1 MDALGHFEEH
11 IRSKLT
17 AELGVLGFSGEVV
30 LERPD
35 HEMADLA
42 LPCFQ
47 FAKQLRKA
55 PPMIAQELSARI
67 SADDHIGRVW
77 ADKGYINFRV
87 NESLL
92 SELVIRDALQRREEF
107 GKGDPRPGKVLLE
120 HTSVNPTGPI
130 HVGRARNPLIGD
142 TLARCLR
149 MCGHDVSTEYYV
161 NDVGKQV
168 VLLTW
173 ALSNLTEKDVPPSER
188 QKDDH
193 RLVGYYQAANK
204 MMESSTDVANDIAV
218 MTQRFEAGDPEVI
231 AQVRRTVDLMLDG
244 IKESLGGVNVFLDR
258 YTYESQ
264 FILDGSARAIV
275 ERLKASSYA
284 EMDDGAYF
292 LNLEEFGVHGRD
304 TRFFF
309 TRKDGTTLYTTR
321 DLAYHMDKF
330 RRADELLNI
339 LGEDQK
345 LGQKQLASALKI
357 LGSERSPECIYYSF
371 VSLPEGRMSTRKG
384 VVVYLDDLL
393 EEAVERAYQEVC
405 SRRPDLDEEK
415 KRSIARDIGVGAVRY
430 NIIRV
435 QAEKQLIFKWEE
447 ALNFEGALTGLPAPS
462 GATDAARKGYVDT
475 EIAGAIGGI
484 GISDIAIDADKN
496 WNGKNITNLGK
507 ISPVSWLVI
516 LGGDPLLIT
525 KSHASSTTVTFA
537 QIEAGHG
544 NVKVVVKGAAIGPIT
559 GTRTFTVFKGAT
571 EIWSQA
577 QASYWDGDNHRFAAF
592 SATAFEDLAVATGD
606 VLTISR
612 TGGDGAVTVEIYA
625 TPCVAPYGIAT

>member
-1 MDALGHFEEH
+1 MDVLGHFEKHVRE
-11 IRSKLT
+11 RLSK
-17 AELGVLGFSGEVV
+17 ELVLLGYEGD
-30 LERPD
+30 LIMERPD
-35 HEMADLA
+35 HEMADFA

-47 FAKQLRKA
+47 FAKQLRK
-55 PPMIAQELSARI
+55 PPQVIAKELCSKLTPDDLI
-67 SADDHIGRVW
+67 SKVW
-77 ADKGYINFRV
+77 EDRGYLNFRV
-87 NESLL
+87 NETTLGTM
-92 SELVIRDALQRREEF
+92 VIRDALDRHENF
-107 GKGDPRPGKVLLE
+107 GRGDARQGKVLLE

-173 ALSNLTEKDVPPSER
+173 ALAHLKESEVPPADR

-193 RLVGYYQAANK
+193 RLVGYYQVANR
-204 MMESSTDVANDIAV
+204 MMESTPEVAAGIAH

-231 AQVRRTVDLMLDG
+231 SQVRKTVDMMLDG
-244 IKESLGGVNVFLDR
+244 IRQSLRDVNVTLDR

-264 FILDGSARAIV
+264 YILDGSARKV
-275 ERLKASSYA
+275 VDDLKASSYA
-284 EMDDGAYF
+284 EIDDGGYF

-330 RRADELLNI
+330 RRADQLINI

-357 LGSERSPECIYYSF
+357 LGKDEAPECVFYSF

-393 EEAVERAYQEVC
+393 DEAIERAFVEVC
-405 SRRPDLDEEK
+405 TRRPDLDDEH
-415 KRSIARDIGVGAVRY
+415 KRQISREIGVGAVRY

-447 ALNFEGALTGLPAPS
+447 ALNFEGNSAPFVQYAHARCCSILRKTADYNREADLSVLSDPYERKLIWILAQFQEVVRQAGDKRRINMLPTYGHELASALNQFYGVVPVLRS
-462 GATDAARKGYVDT
+462 EHQDAR
-475 EIAGAIGGI
+475 
-484 GISDIAIDADKN
+484 
-496 WNGKNITNLGK
+496 LC
-507 ISPVSWLVI
+507 LV
-516 LGGDPLLIT
+516 
-525 KSHASSTTVTFA
+525 
-537 QIEAGHG
+537 EAVRWALR
-544 NVKVVVKGAAIGPIT
+544 NT
-559 GTRTFTVFKGAT
+559 LMTM
-571 EIWSQA
+571 
-577 QASYWDGDNHRFAAF
+577 
-592 SATAFEDLAVATGD
+592 
-606 VLTISR
+606 
-612 TGGDGAVTVEIYA
+612 
-625 TPCVAPYGIAT
+625 GIAAPEEM

>member
-11 IRSKLT
+11 IRSKLV
-17 AELGVLGFSGEVV
+17 AELSTMGFDGEVV

-55 PPMIAQELSARI
+55 PPIIAQELSARI
-67 SADDHIGRVW
+67 SPDDHIGKVW

-87 NESLL
+87 NEPLL
-92 SELVIRDALQRREEF
+92 SELVIRDALQGREEF

-204 MMESSTDVANDIAV
+204 MMESSSEVAKDIAS
-218 MTQRFEAGDPEVI
+218 MTQRFEAGDPQVI

-244 IKESLGGVNVFLDR
+244 IKESLGGVNVHLDR

-264 FILDGSARAIV
+264 FILDGSAREIV
-275 ERLKASSYA
+275 DRLRSSSYA
-284 EMDDGAYF
+284 EMEDGAYY

-330 RRADELLNI
+330 KRADELLNI

-357 LGSERSPECIYYSF
+357 LGSDRSPECIYYSF

-405 SRRPDLDEEK
+405 SRRPDLEEDK
-415 KRSIARDIGVGAVRY
+415 KRGIAQDIGVGAVRY

-447 ALNFEGALTGLPAPS
+447 ALNFEGNSAPFVQYAHARCCSILRKTGDFNKSADVSVLTDPYERRLVWILAQFPEVVRQAGDKRRINMLPTYGHELASALNQFY
-462 GATDAARKGYVDT
+462 GAVPVLRSEHQDARLCLVEAARWALRNT
-475 EIAGAIGGI
+475 
-484 GISDIAIDADKN
+484 
-496 WNGKNITNLGK
+496 
-507 ISPVSWLVI
+507 LV
-516 LGGDPLLIT
+516 T
-525 KSHASSTTVTFA
+525 M
-537 QIEAGHG
+537 
-544 NVKVVVKGAAIGPIT
+544 
-559 GTRTFTVFKGAT
+559 
-571 EIWSQA
+571 
-577 QASYWDGDNHRFAAF
+577 
-592 SATAFEDLAVATGD
+592 
-606 VLTISR
+606 
-612 TGGDGAVTVEIYA
+612 
-625 TPCVAPYGIAT
+625 GIAAPEEM

>member
-11 IRSKLT
+11 IKGRLLN
-17 AELGVLGFSGEVV
+17 ELAALGFEGDVA

-55 PPMIAQELSARI
+55 PAAIAQELSGKLAPDER
-67 SADDHIGRVW
+67 IGRVW
-77 ADKGYINFRV
+77 ADKGYLNFRV
-87 NESLL
+87 NEVLL
-92 SELVIRDALQRREEF
+92 GELVIRDALQRREDF
-107 GKGDPRPGKVLLE
+107 GRGDPRPGRVLLE

-149 MCGHDVSTEYYV
+149 MCGHEVSTEYYV

-173 ALSNLTEKDVPPSER
+173 GLAHLKEGDVAPADR
-188 QKDDH
+188 DKNDH

-204 MMESSTDVANDIAV
+204 LMESSPEVAKDIAV

-231 AQVRRTVDLMLDG
+231 SQVRRTVDLMLDG
-244 IKESLGGVNVFLDR
+244 IKESLGGVNVHLDR

-264 FILDGSARAIV
+264 FILDGSAREV
-275 ERLKASSYA
+275 VQRLRSSPYA
-284 EMDDGAYF
+284 EMDEGAYF

-330 RRADELLNI
+330 RRADQLMNI

-357 LGSERSPECIYYSF
+357 LGLDRSPECIYYSF

-393 EEAVERAYQEVC
+393 EEAVERAYKEVC
-405 SRRPDLDEEK
+405 ERRPDLEEGK
-415 KRSIARDIGVGAVRY
+415 KRQIALDIGVGAVRY

-447 ALNFEGALTGLPAPS
+447 ALNFEGNSAPFVQYAHARCCSILRKTGDFNKGADVSVLTDPYERKLIWILAQFQEVVRQAGDKRRINMLPTYGHELASALNQFY
-462 GATDAARKGYVDT
+462 GAVPVLRSEHQDARLCLVEAARWALRNT
-475 EIAGAIGGI
+475 
-484 GISDIAIDADKN
+484 
-496 WNGKNITNLGK
+496 
-507 ISPVSWLVI
+507 LV
-516 LGGDPLLIT
+516 T
-525 KSHASSTTVTFA
+525 M
-537 QIEAGHG
+537 
-544 NVKVVVKGAAIGPIT
+544 
-559 GTRTFTVFKGAT
+559 
-571 EIWSQA
+571 
-577 QASYWDGDNHRFAAF
+577 
-592 SATAFEDLAVATGD
+592 
-606 VLTISR
+606 
-612 TGGDGAVTVEIYA
+612 
-625 TPCVAPYGIAT
+625 GIAAPEEM

>member
-1 MDALGHFEEH
+1 MDALGHIESR
-11 IRSKLT
+11 IRERV
-17 AELGVLGFSGEVV
+17 ARELATMGFTGTFI

-47 FAKQLRKA
+47 FAKQMRKA
-55 PPMIAQELSARI
+55 PQVIAKDLCSQMTVDEDI
-67 SADDHIGRVW
+67 SKVW
-77 ADKGYINFRV
+77 EAGGYLNFRV
-87 NESLL
+87 NETLL
-92 SELVIRDALQRREEF
+92 GTLVIRDALDRKEDF
-107 GKGDPRPGKVLLE
+107 GRGDPRPGKILLE

-149 MCGHDVSTEYYV
+149 MCGHEVDTEYYV

-173 ALSNLTEKDVPPSER
+173 ALAHLTEEEVPKADR
-188 QKDDH
+188 DKNDH
-193 RLVGYYQAANK
+193 RLVGYYQVANK
-204 MMESSTDVANDIAV
+204 MMESSAEVAADIAR
-218 MTQRFEAGDPEVI
+218 MTQGFEAGDPEVI
-231 AQVRRTVDLMLDG
+231 AQVRRTVDMMLDG
-244 IKESLGGVNVFLDR
+244 IKESLSSVNVTLDR

-264 FILDGSARAIV
+264 FILDGTARQV
-275 ERLKASSYA
+275 VDRLKASSYA
-284 EMDDGAYF
+284 EIDDDAYF

-330 RRADELLNI
+330 RRADQLMNI

-357 LGSERSPECIYYSF
+357 LGLDRSPECIYYSF

-393 EEAVERAYQEVC
+393 DEAVERAYKEV
-405 SRRPDLDEEK
+405 SDRRPDLDEERK
-415 KRSIARDIGVGAVRY
+415 KRIAQDIGVGAVRY

-447 ALNFEGALTGLPAPS
+447 ALNFEGNSAPFVQYAHARCCSILRKTGDFNKGADLSVLTDPYERKLIWILAQFQEVVRQAGDKRRINMLPTYGHELASTLNQFYGTVPVLRS
-462 GATDAARKGYVDT
+462 EHQDARLCLVEAARWALHNT
-475 EIAGAIGGI
+475 
-484 GISDIAIDADKN
+484 
-496 WNGKNITNLGK
+496 
-507 ISPVSWLVI
+507 LV
-516 LGGDPLLIT
+516 T
-525 KSHASSTTVTFA
+525 M
-537 QIEAGHG
+537 
-544 NVKVVVKGAAIGPIT
+544 
-559 GTRTFTVFKGAT
+559 
-571 EIWSQA
+571 
-577 QASYWDGDNHRFAAF
+577 
-592 SATAFEDLAVATGD
+592 
-606 VLTISR
+606 
-612 TGGDGAVTVEIYA
+612 
-625 TPCVAPYGIAT
+625 GIAAPEEM

>member
-1 MDALGHFEEH
+1 MDVLGHFEKHVRE
-11 IRSKLT
+11 RLSK
-17 AELGVLGFSGEVV
+17 ELVLLGYEGD
-30 LERPD
+30 LIMERPD
-35 HEMADLA
+35 HEMADFA

-55 PPMIAQELSARI
+55 PQVIAKELCSELTPDELI
-67 SADDHIGRVW
+67 SKVW
-77 ADKGYINFRV
+77 EDRGYLNFRV
-87 NESLL
+87 NETMLGMM
-92 SELVIRDALQRREEF
+92 VVRDALDRHEDF
-107 GKGDPRPGKVLLE
+107 GRGDARQGRVLLE

-173 ALSNLTEKDVPPSER
+173 ALAHLKESDVPVADR

-193 RLVGYYQAANK
+193 RLVGYYQVANR
-204 MMESSTDVANDIAV
+204 MMESTPEVAADIAH

-231 AQVRRTVDLMLDG
+231 SQVRKTVDMMLEG
-244 IKESLGGVNVFLDR
+244 IRQSLSDINVTLDR

-264 FILDGSARAIV
+264 YILDGSARKV
-275 ERLKASSYA
+275 VDDLKASSYA
-284 EMDDGAYF
+284 EVDDGGYF

-330 RRADELLNI
+330 GRADQLINI

-357 LGSERSPECIYYSF
+357 LGKDEAPECVFYSF

-393 EEAVERAYQEVC
+393 DEAIERAFAEVC
-405 SRRPDLDEEK
+405 TRRPDLDDEH
-415 KRSIARDIGVGAVRY
+415 KRQIAREIGVGAVRY

-447 ALNFEGALTGLPAPS
+447 ALNFEGNSAPFVQYAHARCCSILRKTADYNREADLSVLSDPYERKLIWILAQFPEVVRQAGDKRRINMLPTYGHELASALNQFYGTVPVLRS
-462 GATDAARKGYVDT
+462 EHQDAR
-475 EIAGAIGGI
+475 
-484 GISDIAIDADKN
+484 
-496 WNGKNITNLGK
+496 LC
-507 ISPVSWLVI
+507 LV
-516 LGGDPLLIT
+516 
-525 KSHASSTTVTFA
+525 
-537 QIEAGHG
+537 EAVRWALR
-544 NVKVVVKGAAIGPIT
+544 NT
-559 GTRTFTVFKGAT
+559 LMTM
-571 EIWSQA
+571 
-577 QASYWDGDNHRFAAF
+577 
-592 SATAFEDLAVATGD
+592 
-606 VLTISR
+606 
-612 TGGDGAVTVEIYA
+612 
-625 TPCVAPYGIAT
+625 GIAAPEEM

>member
-11 IRSKLT
+11 IKDKLGQ
-17 AELGVLGFSGEVV
+17 ELAALGFDGEVV

-55 PPMIAQELSARI
+55 PAAIAQELSERVVLDDRI
-67 SADDHIGRVW
+67 GKVW

-87 NESLL
+87 NETLL
-92 SELVIRDALQRREEF
+92 GEMVIRDALNNREEF
-107 GKGDPRPGKVLLE
+107 GKGEPRPGRVLLE

-149 MCGHDVSTEYYV
+149 MCGHEVSTEYYV

-173 ALSNLTEKDVPPSER
+173 ALAHLTDKDVPPSDR
-188 QKDDH
+188 DKNDH
-193 RLVGYYQAANK
+193 RLVGYYQVANK
-204 MMESSTDVANDIAV
+204 LMETSPEVANDIAI
-218 MTQRFEAGDPEVI
+218 MTQGFEAGDPEVI
-231 AQVRRTVDLMLDG
+231 AQVRKTVDMMLDG
-244 IKESLGGVNVFLDR
+244 IRESLGGVNVHLDR

-264 FILDGSARAIV
+264 YILDGSAKEVV
-275 ERLKASSYA
+275 ERLKASRYT
-284 EMDDGAYF
+284 EMDEGAYY

-321 DLAYHMDKF
+321 DLAYHIDKF
-330 RRADELLNI
+330 RRADQLLNI

-357 LGSERSPECIYYSF
+357 LGFDRSPECIFYSF

-393 EEAVERAYQEVC
+393 EEAVVRAYKEVDE
-405 SRRPDLDEEK
+405 RRPDLDEAK
-415 KRSIARDIGVGAVRY
+415 KRQIAEDIGVGAVRY

-435 QAEKQLIFKWEE
+435 QAEKQLIFKWED
-447 ALNFEGALTGLPAPS
+447 ALNFEGNSAPFVQYAHARCCSILRKTG
-462 GATDAARKGYVDT
+462 DF
-475 EIAGAIGGI
+475 
-484 GISDIAIDADKN
+484 N
-496 WNGKNITNLGK
+496 
-507 ISPVSWLVI
+507 
-516 LGGDPLLIT
+516 
-525 KSHASSTTVTFA
+525 
-537 QIEAGHG
+537 
-544 NVKVVVKGAAIGPIT
+544 KGA
-559 GTRTFTVFKGAT
+559 
-571 EIWSQA
+571 
-577 QASYWDGDNHRFAAF
+577 
-592 SATAFEDLAVATGD
+592 DLS
-606 VLTISR
+606 VLTDPYERKLIWILAQFQEVVR
-612 TGGDGAVTVEIYA
+612 QAGDKRRINMLPTYGHELASALNQFYGAVPVLRSEHQDARLCLVEA
-625 TPCVAPYGIAT
+625 VRWALRNTLVTMGLAAPEEM

>member
-1 MDALGHFEEH
+1 MDALGQFEER
-11 IRSKLT
+11 IKERLAK
-17 AELGVLGFSGEVV
+17 ELSVLGFTGDIS

-35 HEMADLA
+35 HERADLA
-42 LPCFQ
+42 LPCFL

-55 PPMIAQELSARI
+55 PQAIAKELCDNLSP
-67 SADDHIGRVW
+67 DEYIGKVW
-77 ADKGYINFRV
+77 EDKGYLNFRV
-87 NESLL
+87 NEVLL
-92 SELVIRDALQRREEF
+92 GKLVIQDALERREEF
-107 GKGDPRPGKVLLE
+107 GRGDPRPGRLLLE

-173 ALSNLTEKDVPPSER
+173 ALAHLTEEQVPKADRE
-188 QKDDH
+188 KNDH
-193 RLVGYYQAANK
+193 RLVGYYQTANK
-204 MMESSTDVANDIAV
+204 MMESSPEVAADIAL
-218 MTQRFEAGDPEVI
+218 MTQRFEAGDPAVI
-231 AQVRRTVDLMLDG
+231 AEVRRTVDLMLDG
-244 IKESLGGVNVFLDR
+244 IRQSLFGVNVALDR

-264 FILDGSARAIV
+264 YILDGSAHRVV

-284 EMDDGAYF
+284 MLDDGAYY

-321 DLAYHMDKF
+321 DLAYHIDKF
-330 RRADELLNI
+330 KRAEELLNI

-357 LGSERSPECIYYSF
+357 LGFERSPECIFYSF

-393 EEAVERAYQEVC
+393 EEAVERAYTEVC
-405 SRRPDLDEEK
+405 TRRPDLDDEH
-415 KRSIARDIGVGAVRY
+415 RRRIAQDIGVGAVRY

-447 ALNFEGALTGLPAPS
+447 ALNFEGNSAPFVQYAHARCCSILRKTGDFNKGADLSVLTDPYERKLIWILAQFHEVIRQAGDKRRINMLPIYGHELASALNQFYGVVQVLRSEHQDARLCLVE
-462 GATDAARKGYVDT
+462 AARWT
-475 EIAGAIGGI
+475 LR
-484 GISDIAIDADKN
+484 N
-496 WNGKNITNLGK
+496 TL
-507 ISPVSWLVI
+507 
-516 LGGDPLLIT
+516 
-525 KSHASSTTVTFA
+525 
-537 QIEAGHG
+537 
-544 NVKVVVKGAAIGPIT
+544 
-559 GTRTFTVFKGAT
+559 AT
-571 EIWSQA
+571 M
-577 QASYWDGDNHRFAAF
+577 
-592 SATAFEDLAVATGD
+592 
-606 VLTISR
+606 
-612 TGGDGAVTVEIYA
+612 
-625 TPCVAPYGIAT
+625 GIAAPEEM

>member
-1 MDALGHFEEH
+1 MDVLGHFEKHVRE
-11 IRSKLT
+11 RLSK
-17 AELGVLGFSGEVV
+17 ELALLGYEGD
-30 LERPD
+30 LIMERPD
-35 HEMADLA
+35 HEMADFA

-55 PPMIAQELSARI
+55 PQVIAKELCSKLTPDDLI
-67 SADDHIGRVW
+67 SKVW
-77 ADKGYINFRV
+77 EDRGYLNFRV
-87 NESLL
+87 NETTLGTM
-92 SELVIRDALQRREEF
+92 VIRDALDRHEDF
-107 GKGDPRPGKVLLE
+107 GRGDARQGKVLLE

-173 ALSNLTEKDVPPSER
+173 ALAHLKESEVPQADR

-193 RLVGYYQAANK
+193 RLVGYYQVANR
-204 MMESSTDVANDIAV
+204 MMESTPEVAADIAH

-231 AQVRRTVDLMLDG
+231 SRVRKTVDMMLDG
-244 IKESLGGVNVFLDR
+244 IRQSLRDVNVTLDR

-264 FILDGSARAIV
+264 YILDGSARKV
-275 ERLKASSYA
+275 VDDLKASSYA
-284 EMDDGAYF
+284 EIDDGGYF

-330 RRADELLNI
+330 RRADQLINI

-357 LGSERSPECIYYSF
+357 LGKDEAPECVFYSF

-393 EEAVERAYQEVC
+393 DEAIERAFVEVC
-405 SRRPDLDEEK
+405 TRRPDLDDEH
-415 KRSIARDIGVGAVRY
+415 KRQIARDIGVGAVRY

-435 QAEKQLIFKWEE
+435 QAEKQLIFKWED
-447 ALNFEGALTGLPAPS
+447 ALNFEGNSAPFVQYAHARCCSILRKTADYNREADLSVLSDPYERRLIWILAQFQEVVRQAGDKRRINMLPTYGHELASALNQFYGVVPVLRS
-462 GATDAARKGYVDT
+462 EHQDAR
-475 EIAGAIGGI
+475 
-484 GISDIAIDADKN
+484 
-496 WNGKNITNLGK
+496 LC
-507 ISPVSWLVI
+507 LV
-516 LGGDPLLIT
+516 
-525 KSHASSTTVTFA
+525 
-537 QIEAGHG
+537 EAVRWALR
-544 NVKVVVKGAAIGPIT
+544 NT
-559 GTRTFTVFKGAT
+559 LMTM
-571 EIWSQA
+571 
-577 QASYWDGDNHRFAAF
+577 
-592 SATAFEDLAVATGD
+592 
-606 VLTISR
+606 
-612 TGGDGAVTVEIYA
+612 
-625 TPCVAPYGIAT
+625 GIAAPEEM